1 MPDYDLIIIGSGP
14 GGYVAAIRASQLG
27 LKTAVVEEDELGGVC
42 LNWGCIPSKSLLR
55 NAEVVSL
62 FKRAEE
68 FGVSVGNMKLDYGK
82 AIDRSR
88 QVVKR
93 LTSGVGYLMKKNK
106 VDVIKGRGVIVGTGT
121 VQVGQQQAS
130 ATNII
135 IATGARARS
144 IPPLPVD
151 GKTIITCREALELR
165 DIPSRVAI
173 VGGGAI
179 GVEFATVY
187 ASYGSDVTIIEMMP
201 RILPNEDIDISQ
213 QLESTLS
220 SRGMKLMTDARV
232 EGFSSGL
239 NGATLNVGTK
249 DGQVEI
255 EADIVLVAIGIQG
268 NIEDIG
274 LEEVGVTTERGFIR
288 VNDGMQT
295 SVPGIYAIGDVT
307 GKLAL
312 AHVASAQG
320 VMVVERLA
328 GKESPSLDYTY
339 MPRATYCSPQVAST
353 GLTEQQAKEQDL
365 NYNVGKFPLS
375 ANGKA
380 IALAETEGLVKIVAD
395 AETGEVIGAH
405 MVGHEVTEM
414 LGELSLA
421 NLLEGTTPEIG
432 WLVHAHPTVSEAL
445 KEAALAVDG
454 QVIHS

>member
-68 FGVSVGNMKLDYGK
+68 FGVSVDNMKLDYGK

-106 VDVIKGRGVIVGTGT
+106 VDVIKGRGVIVDAGT
-121 VQVGQQQAS
+121 VRVGQQQAS

-201 RILPNEDIDISQ
+201 RILPNEDVDISQ

-220 SRGMKLMTDARV
+220 SRGMRLMTDARV
-232 EGFSSGL
+232 EGVSSGP
-239 NGATLNVGTK
+239 NGAKLSVGTK
-249 DGQVEI
+249 DGQVEV

-274 LEEVGVTTERGFIR
+274 LEEVGVTTERGFIP

-295 SVPGIYAIGDVT
+295 NVPGIYAIGDVT

-320 VMVVERLA
+320 IMVVERLA

-365 NYNVGKFPLS
+365 NYKVGKFPLS

-380 IALAETEGLVKIVAD
+380 IALAETDGLVKIVAD

-421 NLLEGTTPEIG
+421 NLLEGTTLEVG
-432 WLVHAHPTVSEAL
+432 WLVHSHPTVSEAL